1 MDEFPSGTRLKR
13 GRREIERKDDGF
25 WYDVQGGRPVCG
37 RRTKSCSVKSDGCGH
52 RFPASEY
59 DDLYCPECGLDRLCR
74 SFVEEA
80 GRACW
85 LHGGRS
91 LRGIESATFKHG
103 RFSKYL
109 PDNLFSSYVDFM
121 DDPRKLGLDD
131 EMALVRAMI
140 GDRLEDLD
148 GLGSA
153 KTWHQLKKTY
163 GKMMTAQERREKQR
177 FAQYLIEIGEIID
190 HGHDQT
196 STRQEI
202 VKLIDSERKL
212 IDTQRQLFIDM
223 GEFITRGMVLLIM
236 RRIMDSV
243 TEEVRELE
251 GGPEAIQSVADTIRG
266 LAGSLRGGRSSTGSV
281 TIDVEQEQLA
291 DR

>member
-1 MDEFPSGTRLKR
+1 
-13 GRREIERKDDGF
+13 
-25 WYDVQGGRPVCG
+25 
-37 RRTKSCSVKSDGCGH
+37 
-52 RFPASEY
+52 
-59 DDLYCPECGLDRLCR
+59 
-74 SFVEEA
+74 
-80 GRACW
+80 
-85 LHGGRS
+85 
-91 LRGIESATFKHG
+91 
-103 RFSKYL
+103 
-109 PDNLFSSYVDFM
+109 M